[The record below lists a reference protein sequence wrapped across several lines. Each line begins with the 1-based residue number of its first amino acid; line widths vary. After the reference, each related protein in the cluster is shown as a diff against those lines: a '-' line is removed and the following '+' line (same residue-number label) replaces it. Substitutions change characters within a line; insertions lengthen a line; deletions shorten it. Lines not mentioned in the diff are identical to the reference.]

1 MNDPALHDDGMK
13 CPKCHCY
20 DLRAYYTRRE
30 RDRVRRVRI
39 CRCCGTRVLT
49 YESIDREIDS
59 PKREQSSNT
68 GTAQKE
74 LPFD

>member
-1 MNDPALHDDGMK
+1 MKDPALHDDGMK
-13 CPKCHCY
+13 CPKCHCA

-39 CRCCGTRVLT
+39 CRCCGARVLT
-49 YESIDREIDS
+49 YETIDRELEKPQKGIT
-59 PKREQSSNT
+59 SNT
-68 GTAQKE
+68 GTAQQQ